1 MHVRREK
8 NMSEYLSSVKA
19 AEQEVKAA
27 RRQLNQA
34 EKNKKN
40 QRMGEQRDLIVALP
54 D

>member
-1 MHVRREK
+1 
-8 NMSEYLSSVKA
+8 MSEYLSSVKA

-40 QRMGEQRDLIVALP
+40 QIRYRSSQQYFQIYIQKKGHY
-54 D
+54 